1 MNEIGKDRMH
11 KRTFEKTFIALLAF
25 LLIWILACGCTQKIK
40 IKTYPAVPTEYAYTV
55 DDSIPRA
62 NLVTA
67 ATKNQSRGFRGE
79 TYITLGRTEA
89 YPDSGEPYVEK
100 LESELRRLALDGIQ
114 VMQVYVYLIEYY
126 NTSLPKS
133 ALVQLREYLKLIQT
147 KGIKILLRFAYET
160 TEGQKNGPR
169 TKDIQNHCA
178 QLKSFFRDNE
188 ELFCRTVYAVQ
199 LGMIG
204 LWGEGHGSVHRH
216 DVTKVIE
223 AVADM
228 VPEPTPIMVRTPEM
242 LSAVP
247 ERLEHR
253 FGMHEDYVVG
263 YNDPWVAISTDHPS
277 YSAVT
282 TKCKYAVTDGEM
294 PWGRANVPIEM
305 IEALKTCVDFGMTT
319 FSLAHNYTE
328 EGEHNLK
335 QWQSVPLEESDLK
348 ANGLPYNP
356 ALLTNG
362 KITAFNYLKYHLGY
376 QLVASNITF
385 ENGTA
390 RFLLSNYGFACP
402 YGYTLEI
409 YVNGEPVTLQETHTL
424 QTLTQFSQ
432 QYYTFPYVDGEIAVR
447 IVSTRDPSDA
457 IRLLNN
463 IPYRDDAQT
472 NLIYLG
478 HYV

>member
-1 MNEIGKDRMH
+1 MH
-11 KRTFEKTFIALLAF
+11 KRTSKSILGALLAVLSIAVF
-25 LLIWILACGCTQKIK
+25 LCGCTQKIK
-40 IKTYPAVPTEYAYTV
+40 VKTYPAVPTEFAYTL
-55 DDSIPRA
+55 DDSIQRA

-79 TYITLGRTEA
+79 TYITLGRNEA
-89 YPDSGEPYVEK
+89 YPGSDEPYVEK
-100 LESELRRLALDGIQ
+100 LESELRRLAPDGIK

-126 NTSLPKS
+126 NTSLPDS
-133 ALVQLREYLKLIQT
+133 ALVQLREYLELIQT

-178 QLKSFFRDNE
+178 QLKTFFLDNV
-188 ELFCRTVYAVQ
+188 ELFHRTVYAVQ

-204 LWGEGHGSVHRH
+204 LWGEGHGSVYRH
-216 DVTKVIE
+216 NVTKVLE

-228 VPEPTPIMVRTPEM
+228 IPEPTPIMVRTPEM
-242 LSAVP
+242 LTAVP

-253 FGMHEDYVVG
+253 FGIHEDYVIG

-294 PWGRANVPIEM
+294 PWGRAGVPIEM
-305 IEALKTCVDFGMTT
+305 IGALKTCVDFGMTT

-335 QWQSVPLEESDLK
+335 QWKSVYLEEADLK

-356 ALLTNG
+356 KLLTNG

-385 ENGTA
+385 ENDTA
-390 RFLLSNYGFACP
+390 RFLLTNYGFACP
-402 YGYTLEI
+402 YGYALEI
-409 YVNGEPVTLQETHTL
+409 YVDGERVAPQETHTL

-432 QYYTFPYVDGEIAVR
+432 QFYTIPYTDGEIAVR

-457 IRLLNN
+457 IRLFNN
-463 IPYRDDAQT
+463 IPYREDTQM
-472 NLIYLG
+472 NMIYLG
-478 HYV
+478 HDE